1 MMIET
6 RLRPRVALGAAVAV
20 AAAIL
25 LSACAPS
32 PTTTTTDAE
41 GNTVT
46 VDWVDYPAHAGIPAN
61 DVLMLP
67 DAEEVE
73 ARADELIA
81 EVQDTLESEYGITGW
96 TVENESGW
104 YPQEGNG
111 YGGKSLLT
119 AYNSASHEVN
129 VTIPIEQWDAVIDT
143 VREIAERYEITD
155 QVRDTYFE
163 EYPEWMRVGSFYR
176 GTEFFDVTIQDETL
190 NPDYQAGESDDGLVA
205 GVSLFYGITTISET
219 DRAEFIR
226 RAAPFAGIKMP
237 ESTTSD

>member
-6 RLRPRVALGAAVAV
+6 RLRPHVALGAAVAV

-81 EVQDTLESEYGITGW
+81 EVQDILIGRTR
-96 TVENESGW
+96 
-104 YPQEGNG
+104 P
-111 YGGKSLLT
+111 
-119 AYNSASHEVN
+119 
-129 VTIPIEQWDAVIDT
+129 
-143 VREIAERYEITD
+143 
-155 QVRDTYFE
+155 
-163 EYPEWMRVGSFYR
+163 
-176 GTEFFDVTIQDETL
+176 
-190 NPDYQAGESDDGLVA
+190 
-205 GVSLFYGITTISET
+205 
-219 DRAEFIR
+219 
-226 RAAPFAGIKMP
+226 
-237 ESTTSD
+237 